1 MATLSDPVTDLDHI
15 RGPEGALVTVVEYGD
30 YECVASGYAH
40 YIIKQLMQD
49 LGDKVRFVYR
59 NFPLTQIRPN
69 ALPAALA
76 AEASGTQERF
86 WDMHD
91 VLFEYQDAL
100 EPEHLLVYAQ
110 VLGLDIERFIV
121 DMTSDRMAARIR
133 HDFVSGIRSGVDVTP
148 TFFINN
154 HRHEG
159 LYDYEI
165 LWTAISKELQNADDQ
180 RKAKRSKR
188 TPAISRHR

>member
-1 MATLSDPVTDLDHI
+1 MATLTDPVSSLDHI
-15 RGPEGALVTVVEYGD
+15 RGAEDAPVTVVEYGD
-30 YECVASGYAH
+30 YECIASGYAH
-40 YIIKQLMQD
+40 YITKQLMRD
-49 LGDKVRFVYR
+49 LEGKVRFVYR

-76 AEASGTQERF
+76 AEASEAQERF
-86 WDMHD
+86 WEMHD
-91 VLFEYQDAL
+91 ILFEYQDAL
-100 EPEHLLVYAQ
+100 GPEHLLVYAQ

-121 DMTSDRMAARIR
+121 DMTSEKMAARIR

-148 TFFINN
+148 TFFING

-165 LWTAISKELQNADDQ
+165 LWTAIDKQLRNAQNNG
-180 RKAKRSKR
+180 RSAAMTR
-188 TPAISRHR
+188 RI